1 MIEDLKIN
9 SLPYVDGVPDETQQ
23 RISWIKNGDELD
35 GASTRFGHDGNLNSA
50 ALCVQKNVE
59 TISQNELVIQSKVNE
74 ITDQV
79 NVISEALDISNDAEL
94 ISTISQ
100 NKADIKELRVDVDS
114 SSILIEK
121 NKEYIDEIIENIGN
135 STGNKTV
142 RDEIAFVK
150 KEIGNFENENV
161 DGEESKG
168 TPATGL
174 KRRIISNTSEIVL
187 HGNRLSSIEDNLSSS
202 NIPKIKTDLDGIRT
216 ELGPPPS
223 RKDPVYTR
231 LNTLEKDLTGNT
243 KSISDIKTAIDF
255 SNQESLSSRV
265 TKNESSILDINSAL
279 NDSST
284 GVITRIYKIEA
295 EIGNDGGSESLN
307 SRVESNSDKI
317 GILEDIVG
325 ADKFSGMRK
334 EIVWIETEI
343 GSSSSGGGK
352 PPSNSILGRLDT
364 LGITVSNTSSSIQ
377 DIQSEIGNNN
387 EGIKGSVNNLNT
399 KMNGTGAGGTSIE
412 SVGVFNFSKTLGVS
426 VASKLDEAP
435 SDGKFYTRRNKSWTA
450 LASSIAELS
459 SSEDV
464 ISLTTDEA
472 QVLLSEFSASS
483 ANNNVTVSDA
493 VAVNSAG
500 TYNIQ
505 LETEIPS
512 ISNAQLIVKV
522 DGKELFSLK
531 RFIKFSD
538 DAAFGSSGKLA
549 KLNSGS
555 SVSVYIKALDED
567 SSIDTKL
574 TDIKLTITPVL

>member
-9 SLPYVDGVPDETQQ
+9 SLPYVDGVPDDTQQ

-35 GASTRFGHDGNLNSA
+35 GASTRFGNDGNLNSA
-50 ALCVQKNVE
+50 TLCVQKNVE
-59 TISQNELVIQSKVNE
+59 AISKNELAVQSKVNE
-74 ITDQV
+74 IANQV
-79 NVISEALDISNDAEL
+79 NVISEALDVSNDAEL

-100 NKADIKELRVDVDS
+100 NKSDIRELRADVDS

-135 STGNKTV
+135 STGTKTV
-142 RDEIAFVK
+142 RAEIDFVK
-150 KEIGNFENENV
+150 KQIGNFENENI

-174 KRRIISNTSEIVL
+174 KRRIISNTNEIVIQ
-187 HGNRLSSIEDNLSSS
+187 GNRLSSIETSLSSS

-216 ELGPPPS
+216 ELGPTPS
-223 RKDPVYTR
+223 GKDPVYTR
-231 LNTLEKDLTGNT
+231 LNTLEKDSTGNT
-243 KSISDIKTAIDF
+243 KAISDIKTAIDF
-255 SNQESLSSRV
+255 SNQDSLSSRV
-265 TKNESSILDINSAL
+265 AKNESSILDINSAL

-284 GVITRIYKIEA
+284 GIVTRIYKIEA
-295 EIGNDGGSESLN
+295 EIGNDEGSESLN
-307 SRVESNSDKI
+307 SRVKTNSDKI
-317 GILEDIVG
+317 ETLEDIVG
-325 ADKFSGMRK
+325 ADESSGMRK
-334 EIVWIETEI
+334 EIIWIENEI
-343 GSSSSGGGK
+343 GSTSSGGK

-364 LGITVSNTSSSIQ
+364 LGTTVSNTSSSIQ

-412 SVGVFNFSKTLGVS
+412 SVGVFNFSKTMGTT
-426 VASKLDEAP
+426 VASKLDDAP
-435 SDGKFYTRRNKSWTA
+435 SDGKFYIRRNKSWTA
-450 LASSIAELS
+450 LASSVAELS
-459 SSEDV
+459 SLEDT

-472 QVLLSEFSASS
+472 QVLLSGFSASPV
-483 ANNNVTVSDA
+483 NNNVTISDA
-493 VAVNSAG
+493 VTVNSAG

-512 ISNAQLIVKV
+512 ISNVQLIVKV
-522 DGKELFSLK
+522 DGKEFFSLK

-538 DAAFGSSGKLA
+538 DAAFGSSGKLT

-555 SVSVYIKALDED
+555 SVSVYIKSLDDD